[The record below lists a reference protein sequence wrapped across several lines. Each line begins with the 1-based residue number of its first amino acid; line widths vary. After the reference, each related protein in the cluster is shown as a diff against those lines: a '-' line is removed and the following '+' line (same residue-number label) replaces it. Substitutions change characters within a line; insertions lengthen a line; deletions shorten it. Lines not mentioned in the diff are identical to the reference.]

1 MRYHS
6 MAILRQRKCSMLWQT
21 NMVFRFMTH
30 TEATMTVAI
39 ARPVAAK
46 ASDIVAIVA
55 PLLV

>member
-1 MRYHS
+1 
-6 MAILRQRKCSMLWQT
+6 
-21 NMVFRFMTH
+21 MTH

-39 ARPVAAK
+39 ARSVAAK